1 MINILTSVKES
12 LWYLLIVGVL
22 KRCRCEVML
31 RNFHHK
37 QTKQENKGKKMH
49 SNTNNAVNCVTQIIL
64 VFEYLN
70 KRCVSLLVFMKI
82 LTI

>member
-1 MINILTSVKES
+1 MINIFISVKES

-37 QTKQENKGKKMH
+37 QTKQENKSKKMH
-49 SNTNNAVNCVTQIIL
+49 SNTNNAPQLRNSNNFSFRI
-64 VFEYLN
+64 FE
-70 KRCVSLLVFMKI
+70 
-82 LTI
+82 